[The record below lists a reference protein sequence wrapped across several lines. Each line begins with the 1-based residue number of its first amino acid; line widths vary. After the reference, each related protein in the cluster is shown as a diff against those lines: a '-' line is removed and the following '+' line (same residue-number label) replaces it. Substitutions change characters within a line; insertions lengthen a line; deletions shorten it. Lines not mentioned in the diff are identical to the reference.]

1 MVLCLL
7 KMYIAVCKFCQQ
19 EFGEKKKTH
28 TQKFSIGNS
37 QGDEISKAEVAECFS
52 IHQEHYQK
60 KNESATLDC
69 KEQHGVNATKR
80 ENNTNCLPVIN

>member
-1 MVLCLL
+1 MFQHPTGTLS
-7 KMYIAVCKFCQQ
+7 
-19 EFGEKKKTH
+19 E
-28 TQKFSIGNS
+28 
-37 QGDEISKAEVAECFS
+37 
-52 IHQEHYQK
+52 